1 MLFVAS
7 ASENTTIMST
17 PLLDAIHARKTARQL
32 STPGPTREQV
42 EAIIQAGMCAP
53 DHGRLRPWRFIVLE
67 GDARKALGDAM
78 AESLQSRMPEA
89 SPARIDA
96 ERSKPNRAPT
106 IVVVAAHITLGKI
119 PEVEQLLAVGAATQ
133 NMCLAAEALGFG
145 SMWKTGQAAYDC
157 KIKEALGLKNEDQ
170 IVAFLYLGALALPGA
185 SHELGDSDE
194 EEKVRWMK

>member
-1 MLFVAS
+1 
-7 ASENTTIMST
+7 
-17 PLLDAIHARKTARQL
+17 
-32 STPGPTREQV
+32 
-42 EAIIQAGMCAP
+42 
-53 DHGRLRPWRFIVLE
+53 
-67 GDARKALGDAM
+67 M
-78 AESLQSRMPEA
+78 AESLQSRMPDA

-106 IVVVAAHITLGKI
+106 IIVVAAHITPGKI

-157 KIKEALGLKNEDQ
+157 KIKEVLGLKDEDH

-185 SHELGDSDE
+185 SRELGDSDE